1 MAGGIRL
8 EKLNLRAPKA
18 YDYSNYSE
26 LEETKVF
33 YYCVSE
39 GATEESYFYGI
50 RNNKVSAQQIYFHEY
65 SFSTMLREREVAPC
79 IWVRIRAAGKVES

>member
-1 MAGGIRL
+1 MAGGVRL
-8 EKLNLRAPKA
+8 EKLNLRAPKV

-26 LEETKVF
+26 SEETKVF

-50 RNNKVSAQQIYFHEY
+50 RNNKVELKING
-65 SFSTMLREREVAPC
+65 EVHIEVIEKQEGQETLSHPLQLIHAC
-79 IWVRIRAAGKVES
+79 LV